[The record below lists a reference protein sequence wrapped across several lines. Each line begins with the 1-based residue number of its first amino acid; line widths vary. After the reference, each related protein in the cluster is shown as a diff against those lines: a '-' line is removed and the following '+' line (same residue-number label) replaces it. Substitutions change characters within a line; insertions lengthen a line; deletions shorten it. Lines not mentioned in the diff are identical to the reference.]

1 MANGSARTHLSPASF
16 RHTKF
21 GKSKR
26 ATAMQRPQL
35 EHIIRA
41 AAGITGA
48 KEFVI
53 VGSQAVLGQF
63 PNSPEELL
71 VSIEAD
77 LFSPR
82 SPADADLIDGSIGEG
97 SPFHQT
103 FGYYAHGVAEE
114 TAVLPSGWKERLVPI
129 RNASTG
135 GGTGLCLEIHDLA
148 VSKLAAGREKDLRF
162 VQALLRHHL
171 AKLEIVRDRLDAAP
185 ISADRRELCL
195 ARLQRISS

>member
-1 MANGSARTHLSPASF
+1 
-16 RHTKF
+16 
-21 GKSKR
+21 
-26 ATAMQRPQL
+26 MQRPQL

-53 VGSQAVLGQF
+53 IGSQAVLGQF

-135 GGTGLCLEIHDLA
+135 GGTGLCLEIHDLV

-171 AKLEIVRDRLDAAP
+171 AKLGIVRDRLDAAP

-195 ARLQRISS
+195 ARLQNISS